1 MYSKRTSVCSRHSR
15 KIHNKY
21 NKTSNYFSTHS
32 RGPFGIENRK
42 PQSYNV
48 MSLHSSG
55 YPSLKIV
62 PVHLRNTRAS
72 KHLNRQLSRHVR
84 FQNTPNHK
92 NKNLQHQ
99 SQQPLL
105 SYQQIHKNIKQNRN
119 QLKKIKQP
127 RQPSQSI
134 SFSRPSYASNAS
146 TTTSANT
153 SKTVDFNF
161 LPHQIMNEKPTEQIQ
176 HEIKYLTTPTLNL
189 SSYGY
194 SINIVDPNTRKKA
207 LDKALKV
214 EGYSTIKKR
223 LIQLGSQKLS
233 SDLAQNILYDIKW
246 LEKYKANKD
255 KNDSALVHKEQI
267 IKTLSKSRNRF
278 RRKRT

>member
-1 MYSKRTSVCSRHSR
+1 MYSRRTSVCSRHSR
-15 KIHNKY
+15 KTHNKN
-21 NKTSNYFSTHS
+21 NKTFNHFSAHS

-42 PQSYNV
+42 PQSYNA
-48 MSLHSSG
+48 MSLHSTG

-84 FQNTPNHK
+84 FQNAPNRR
-92 NKNLQHQ
+92 NKNPQ
-99 SQQPLL
+99 SQQPSL

-119 QLKKIKQP
+119 QLKQMKQP
-127 RQPSQSI
+127 LQQSQSI
-134 SFSRPSYASNAS
+134 SFSRPSYASTVGTEMS
-146 TTTSANT
+146 VNT
-153 SKTVDFNF
+153 SKTVDFSF

-194 SINIVDPNTRKKA
+194 SINITEPNIRKKA

-223 LIQLGSQKLS
+223 LTQLGSQNIS
-233 SDLAQNILYDIKW
+233 SSLIQNILDDLKW

-255 KNDSALVHKEQI
+255 KKDSAVNYKEQI
-267 IKTLSKSRNRF
+267 TATLSRSRNRF
-278 RRKRT
+278 RRKRA